1 MIAGNL
7 KNRRRI
13 MAPGRLST
21 RRPAVFPESL
31 WAKRGLVAATK
42 SGVSFLCWQ

>member
-7 KNRRRI
+7 KKPPPHHG
-13 MAPGRLST
+13 AGALVHKA
-21 RRPAVFPESL
+21 PAVFPESL
-31 WAKRGLVAATK
+31 WAKRGLAAATK